1 MSIAAFGPCILP
13 WIDPVFVFLTQPLIP
28 LATQLSRQNFV
39 KPHPAKGNK
48 STRFTSID
56 LLSKFQS
63 PTLHLANHFKLHR
76 NIQQNST
83 HAYSHVCV
91 DYYNWA
97 WMHWGFT
104 FLGHKSQRSIDR
116 SMVVSQVS
124 RAELAVY
131 FCTRRLFENTPR
143 PKYIEWSNFI
153 AIESVVAKVF
163 LFSGHKS

>member
-13 WIDPVFVFLTQPLIP
+13 WIDPIFVFLTQPLIP
-28 LATQLSRQNFV
+28 FAMQLSRQNFV

-48 STRFTSID
+48 STWFTSID
-56 LLSKFQS
+56 RISEFQS

-76 NIQQNST
+76 NIQQDRS

-91 DYYNWA
+91 DYYNGA
-97 WMHWGFT
+97 GMHWGFT
-104 FLGHKSQRSIDR
+104 FLGTNHRDQSIDR
-116 SMVVSQVS
+116 WLLVKWVALNWRFTFVLGVYS
-124 RAELAVY
+124 R
-131 FCTRRLFENTPR
+131 TQR